1 MGNDVKP
8 MRIERIFLF
17 SILTS
22 GIALGWVS
30 WASSDARTEPTD
42 LQALS
47 LALGSLSERVQGAT
61 VFLEVNQGATGQGTG
76 TGFVIDSIAGIVVTN
91 AHVMRDAKQAG
102 VRFADG
108 RQVIG
113 QVLGVDRKTDLAV
126 LNIPPGSARQQLH
139 WGDSDLVRPGNLV
152 MAVGS
157 PLRNIGTT
165 SLGVVSALGRK
176 LNLVDDAYEDFMQ
189 FDAFI
194 DRGSSGGPLVNMDG
208 QVIGIN
214 TAIGGESSGAPF
226 AKDPPWRG
234 ISYAVPSSLARRFVA
249 DIIEHGE
256 VRRGWLGASTEKP
269 LDAGRARLLGLDRP
283 YGAEIKSITAGGP
296 ADKAGLRKGD
306 VILAIDGREVAN
318 PAQLKARIGV
328 SIPGAQIRVKVLSKH
343 NITTL
348 RITVGELTDDGSE

>member
-1 MGNDVKP
+1 
-8 MRIERIFLF
+8 MRIERILLF

-47 LALGSLSERVQGAT
+47 MALGSLSSQVQNAT
-61 VFLEVNQGATGQGTG
+61 VFLEVNQGATGRGIG

-91 AHVMRDAKQAG
+91 AHVMRDAKQAR

-108 RQVIG
+108 RQVVG

-126 LNIPPGSARQQLH
+126 LDIPPGAAHQQLH
-139 WGDSDLVRPGNLV
+139 WGDSDLIRPGNLV

-157 PLRNIGTT
+157 PLGLRGTT
-165 SLGVVSALGRK
+165 SLGVVSALGRE
-176 LNLVDDAYEDFMQ
+176 LDLVDQAYEDFMQ

-194 DRGSSGGPLVNMDG
+194 DRGSSGGPLVNMAG

-214 TAIGGESSGAPF
+214 TAIGGEGSSAPF
-226 AKDPPWRG
+226 AEDPPWRG
-234 ISYAVPSSLARRFVA
+234 ISYAVPSALARRFVA
-249 DIIEHGE
+249 DIVEHGE
-256 VRRGWLGASTEKP
+256 VRRGWIGVKTKAALN
-269 LDAGRARLLGLDRP
+269 AGRARSLGLDRP
-283 YGAEIKSITAGGP
+283 YGAEIDSVTAGGP
-296 ADKAGLRKGD
+296 ADKAGLRPSD

-318 PAQLKARIGV
+318 PSQLKARIGASV
-328 SIPGAQIRVKVLSKH
+328 PGAEIRVKVLSKKR
-343 NITTL
+343 ISTL
-348 RITVGELTDDGSE
+348 RMTVGELTDDGSG